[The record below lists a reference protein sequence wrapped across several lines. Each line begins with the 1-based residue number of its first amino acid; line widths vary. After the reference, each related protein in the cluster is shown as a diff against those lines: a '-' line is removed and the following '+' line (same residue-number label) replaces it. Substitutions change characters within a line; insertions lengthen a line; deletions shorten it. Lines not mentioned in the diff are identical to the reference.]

1 MKVALIY
8 NLKKDTPSNADT
20 SSLPPDFYAECDDFE
35 TVDAIRTALA
45 EFHDVTLVEADEDA
59 YEKLRSLR
67 PDVAFNVAEGTCGSA
82 REAQIPAIL
91 EMLQIPYTGSDP
103 VTLAL
108 CLDKARTK
116 EILGA
121 HGIPTPQFRVV
132 ETPDDVARILPGK
145 GALPYPGKPLLKFP
159 LVVKPL
165 SEGSSKGIVNSS
177 VVRNEAELGRE
188 VARVL
193 SLYRE
198 PAIVEEFLPGREFTV
213 ALIGNGDDLRVL
225 PIVEIRFDSLPPGAH
240 PIYSFEAKWVW
251 DTSDKPLEI
260 FSCPAT
266 VDADL
271 ELDIES
277 VCLRAWDALRLRDW
291 ARIDVR
297 CDASGHPQVIE
308 VNPIPGILPQPEQNS
323 CFPKAARVAGL
334 SYNAM
339 VRRVLDS
346 ARSRLGLGAGGGTVS
361 PPAHFS
367 LR

>member
-1 MKVALIY
+1 MKVALVY
-8 NLKKDTPSNADT
+8 NLKKE
-20 SSLPPDFYAECDDFE
+20 LPHSPDSAPLPQDFYAECDDLE
-35 TVDAIRTALA
+35 TIEAIESALA
-45 EFHDVTLVEADEDA
+45 EYHDVTLVEADEDA
-59 YEKLRSLR
+59 FEKLRALR
-67 PDVAFNVAEGTCGSA
+67 PDIVFNVAEGTCGAA
-82 REAQIPAIL
+82 REAQIPAML
-91 EMLQIPYTGSDP
+91 ELLRIPYTGSDP
-103 VTLAL
+103 LSLAIS
-108 CLDKARTK
+108 LDKARTK
-116 EILGA
+116 EVLTA
-121 HGIPTPQFRVV
+121 HGVPNPRFRVV
-132 ETPDDVARILPGK
+132 ENPEDVDRILPIK
-145 GALPYPGKPLLKFP
+145 GALPSPGKPLLRFP

-177 VVRNEAELGRE
+177 VVHDCEELARE
-188 VARVL
+188 VGRVL

-213 ALIGNGDDLRVL
+213 ALIGNGDDLRIL

-271 ELDIES
+271 ALDIES

-308 VNPIPGILPQPEQNS
+308 VNPLPGILPQPEQNS
-323 CFPKAARVAGL
+323 CFPKAARAAGL

-346 ARSRLGLGAGGGTVS
+346 ACARLGILQGGGTVA

>member
-1 MKVALIY
+1 MKVALVY
-8 NLKKDTPSNADT
+8 NLKKNN
-20 SSLPPDFYAECDDFE
+20 SSVLASGELPPDFYAECDDLE
-35 TVDAIRTALA
+35 TIEAIRDALA
-45 EFHDVTLVEADEDA
+45 EFHHVSLVEADEDA
-59 YEKLRSLR
+59 FEKLRANR
-67 PDVAFNVAEGTCGSA
+67 PDFVFNLAEGLHGAA
-82 REAQIPAIL
+82 REAQFPAL
-91 EMLQIPYTGSDP
+91 FELLRLPYTGSDP

-108 CLDKARTK
+108 CLDKSRTK

-121 HGIPTPQFRVV
+121 HGIPTPQFRVA
-132 ETPDDVARILPGK
+132 ESADDLHRIIAGH
-145 GALPYPGKPLLKFP
+145 GALPAPGKPVLKFP
-159 LVVKPL
+159 VIVKPL

-177 VVRNEAELGRE
+177 VARNEDELGRE
-188 VARVL
+188 IARII
-193 SLYRE
+193 SLYHE
-198 PAIVEEFLPGREFTV
+198 PAIIEEFLPGREFTV

-297 CDASGHPQVIE
+297 CDASGRPQVIE
-308 VNPIPGILPQPEQNS
+308 VNPLPGILPQPEQNS
-323 CFPKAARVAGL
+323 CFPKAARAAGL

-346 ARSRLGLGAGGGTVS
+346 ACARLGLGIPGGAFT